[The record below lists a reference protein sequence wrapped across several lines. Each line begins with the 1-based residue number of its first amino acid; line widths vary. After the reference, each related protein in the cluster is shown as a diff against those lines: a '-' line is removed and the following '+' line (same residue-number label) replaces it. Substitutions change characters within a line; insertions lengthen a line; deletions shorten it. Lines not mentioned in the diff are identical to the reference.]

1 VFCCKTKKFGA
12 FQLGQDL
19 LHKLHPEA
27 LLMWT
32 AVPIWEAQVAFRME
46 MGLVML
52 EHISGLAQIV
62 DRWGTII
69 QTVHSKVSPVPK
81 LSDETLLQRHL
92 LQALKKSAVSV
103 KRCVCCWQP
112 TLKQIVEDVFIGVD
126 PAPVTFSS
134 GK

>member
-1 VFCCKTKKFGA
+1 
-12 FQLGQDL
+12 
-19 LHKLHPEA
+19 
-27 LLMWT
+27 
-32 AVPIWEAQVAFRME
+32 ME

-62 DRWGTII
+62 DRWDTII

-103 KRCVCCWQP
+103 KRCVCC
-112 TLKQIVEDVFIGVD
+112 
-126 PAPVTFSS
+126 
-134 GK
+134 